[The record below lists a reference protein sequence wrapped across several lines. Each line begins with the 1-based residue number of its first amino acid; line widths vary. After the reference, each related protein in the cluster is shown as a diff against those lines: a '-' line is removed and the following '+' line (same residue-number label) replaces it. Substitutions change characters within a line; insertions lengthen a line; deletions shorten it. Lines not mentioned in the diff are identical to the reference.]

1 MFTGNEEGC
10 MKVWFRRLCVA
21 AGFGAA
27 VVSSA
32 QSSAQDIQVNS
43 YALQPVTVENNGLI
57 EGPVAQIAHE
67 LLKAAGIDQQ
77 IPAVPVA
84 RLLATMEQGGII
96 GFPLARN
103 PEREPKYQWIV
114 EAYKDGFSFATIAP
128 DVAVDTLDEG
138 RTLTAVTVNNNSAP
152 FNMLNRSGFTNLDIA
167 NSEQLNAAKLY
178 AGNVDAWFSVAS
190 GFKPIAVSQELDA
203 DKLVIGKPVQDIS
216 VWIVG
221 SKDIP
226 AEIVEKMRARFDEMV
241 GNGEYDAIM
250 KGVLP

>member
-1 MFTGNEEGC
+1 
-10 MKVWFRRLCVA
+10 MKIWFRRLCVA
-21 AGFGAA
+21 AGLGAA
-27 VVSSA
+27 VWSA
-32 QSSAQDIQVNS
+32 PSNAQDVQVNS
-43 YALQPVTVENNGLI
+43 YALQPMTVENNGVI
-57 EGPVAQIAHE
+57 EGPVAQLVHE
-67 LLKAAGIDQQ
+67 MLKAAGVDQQ

-114 EAYKDGFSFATIAP
+114 QAYKDGFSFATIAP
-128 DVAVDTLDEG
+128 DAAVDSFEDAQK
-138 RTLTAVTVNNNSAP
+138 LTAVTVNNNSAP
-152 FNMLNRSGFTNLDIA
+152 FNMLNRNGFTNLDIA

-190 GFKPIAVSQELDA
+190 GFKPIATSQGLDA
-203 DKLVIGKPVQDIS
+203 GKLVIGKPVQDIS
-216 VWIVG
+216 VWVVG

-241 GNGEYDAIM
+241 KSGEYDAIM
-250 KGVLP
+250 KDVLPPG